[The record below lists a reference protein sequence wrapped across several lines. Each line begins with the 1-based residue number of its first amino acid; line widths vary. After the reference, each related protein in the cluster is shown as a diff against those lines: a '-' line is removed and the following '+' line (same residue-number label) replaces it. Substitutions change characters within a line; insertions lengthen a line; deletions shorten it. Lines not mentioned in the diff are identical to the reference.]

1 MAFSL
6 RKIIHAIFYSI
17 RFRVFVIMAVVAVA
31 ISSVFL
37 FISHLETK
45 TTRAISQLAYIDELK
60 LLISDYYW
68 YSVKGSTEEN
78 IKNLRVKSQLLLD
91 QEGSVYKF
99 ATQSS
104 EEPYLSGIS
113 EIHELLL
120 MARQA
125 SQIQDSSQ
133 LERLV
138 VQSQQY
144 PKITTYNALTSL
156 TGAGIQ
162 SMVVN
167 RSLLITILVGALV
180 LAFIFLQIIA
190 SRIAMISNTTH
201 MLIGQEDQL
210 DVSIRPRFY
219 ANDETRIIIDN
230 LNLFLSRIENSISL
244 TYMSLRKMLY
254 QTNKMN
260 NESEGCQLEVQVIQ
274 NSTER
279 IFRQIHHQIGSISEA
294 AAALEEMERTLDMIF
309 INISRQSAA
318 MTQSAAT
325 LEEMG
330 RQVEGIAGIATDT
343 SNLAIKL
350 TEAANK
356 GNEAV
361 EASVVSIRDVAEYST
376 QIIKLL
382 KLITDIAKQTNLLAM
397 NASIEA
403 AHAGE
408 AGRGFA
414 IVAEEIRRLSET
426 TNKNAKEIR
435 TVVDTMVEKIENSV
449 SQAHTAGEDLLQ
461 INEYANNVEDRI
473 SQLNNMMQE
482 QNTATHEMIATI
494 EGLVTLAQEIKLSME
509 EQKHG
514 LHEYST
520 TISMLREN
528 FTDTKSSLDSHKSSI
543 DNLLRIM
550 EDINIRIELNKKQME
565 TIVTFISYFKINPE
579 YIVSE
584 NAIEQ
589 EQEQEF
595 INIKTSEIVH

>member
-6 RKIIHAIFYSI
+6 RKIIRAIFYSI
-17 RFRVFVIMAVVAVA
+17 RFRVFIIMAVVAVA

-68 YSVKGSTEEN
+68 YSVKGSTEEDTKKLH
-78 IKNLRVKSQLLLD
+78 IKSQLLLD
-91 QEGSVYKF
+91 KEGSVYKF

-104 EEPYLSGIS
+104 EEPYLSGVSDIN
-113 EIHELLL
+113 ELFL
-120 MARQA
+120 MVQQA
-125 SQIQDSSQ
+125 GRINDSYQ

-138 VQSQQY
+138 IQSQQY
-144 PKITTYNALTSL
+144 PKISTYNALTSL

-167 RSLLITILVGALV
+167 RSLLITILVGTLI

-190 SRIAMISNTTH
+190 ARIGMISNTTH

-260 NESEGCQLEVQVIQ
+260 DESEGGQLEIQVIQ
-274 NSTER
+274 DSTER

-343 SNLAIKL
+343 SNLAVKL

-482 QNTATHEMIATI
+482 QNTATHEMIGTI

-550 EDINIRIELNKKQME
+550 EDVNIRIELNKKQME
-565 TIVTFISYFKINPE
+565 TIVTFIRYFKINPE

-595 INIKTSEIVH
+595 INIKTSEIVR